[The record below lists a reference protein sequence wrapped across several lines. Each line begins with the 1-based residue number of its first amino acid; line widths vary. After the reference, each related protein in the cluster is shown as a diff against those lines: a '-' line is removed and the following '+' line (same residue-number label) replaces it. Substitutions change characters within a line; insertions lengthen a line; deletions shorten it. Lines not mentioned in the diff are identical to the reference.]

1 MKYEYQL
8 SSVNLSQ
15 LETEIKNSTITI
27 ALDYIDYSQPNL
39 DLYFKANLSSAE
51 ETQLTSIINSHEP
64 QEQEDN
70 IQEVLITGQPT
81 LSAFAS
87 KFYGDKALFKR
98 FTGITQELT
107 TGENSFTYTIP
118 YTWVKIIGIQ
128 VINCEALDTVDFE
141 VLDSENGDYSGTSNL
156 KLNQFGF
163 SLNLSKDFYEHV
175 TNYDA
180 DLYQGMQL
188 KFTYNSISNKT
199 IGVNFNL
206 NEVK

>member
-8 SSVNLSQ
+8 NSVNLSQ

-39 DLYFKANLSSAE
+39 DVYFKASLTSAE
-51 ETQLTSIINSHEP
+51 ETELTAIINAHDP
-64 QEQEDN
+64 QPEVNN
-70 IQEVLITGQPT
+70 IQEVSITGQPSF
-81 LSAFAS
+81 SAFAS
-87 KFYGDKALFKR
+87 KLYGDKALFKR
-98 FTGITQELT
+98 LTGIKQNVV
-107 TGENSFTYTIP
+107 TGNNTFTYTIP
-118 YTWVKIIGIQ
+118 YPWVKIIGLE
-128 VINCEALDTVDFE
+128 VVNSESLDTVDFE
-141 VLDSENGDYSGTSNL
+141 VLDSVNGNYSGTPNL

-163 SLNLSKDFYEHV
+163 SLNLKKDFYEHL

-188 KFTYNSISNKT
+188 KFTYNSISDKT
-199 IGVNFNL
+199 IGINFNL